1 VHGRLCSRCA
11 ALTVPALARRKRR
24 EALLAQQLEIVMDR
38 LIAWFCALMVD
49 AVLIGTFVG
58 VAALRVAGQ

>member
-1 VHGRLCSRCA
+1 
-11 ALTVPALARRKRR
+11 
-24 EALLAQQLEIVMDR
+24 MDR